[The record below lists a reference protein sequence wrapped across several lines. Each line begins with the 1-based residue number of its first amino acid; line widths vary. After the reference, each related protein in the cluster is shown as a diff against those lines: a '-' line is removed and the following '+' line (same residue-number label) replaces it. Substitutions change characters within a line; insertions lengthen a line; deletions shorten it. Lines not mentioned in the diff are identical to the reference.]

1 MFVQRVESQVHGTRQ
16 RQRDSETENPL
27 VGEVTVTLF
36 ASPDAVENVSVGVDA
51 DVDVGHDDLVLLGLL
66 LVAEEGV
73 RHPDLGGV
81 RQRQVVQLAW
91 EVAQ

>member
-1 MFVQRVESQVHGTRQ
+1 M
-16 RQRDSETENPL
+16 
-27 VGEVTVTLF
+27 TVL

>member
-1 MFVQRVESQVHGTRQ
+1 M
-16 RQRDSETENPL
+16 
-27 VGEVTVTLF
+27 F

-91 EVAQ
+91 GVAQ

>member
-1 MFVQRVESQVHGTRQ
+1 MEYKPSAQHSIQFCAKNVNNMNVV
-16 RQRDSETENPL
+16 
-27 VGEVTVTLF
+27 
-36 ASPDAVENVSVGVDA
+36 SPYAVENVSVGVDA
-51 DVDVGHDDLVLLGLL
+51 DVDVRHDDLVLLGLL

-91 EVAQ
+91 GVAQ